1 MNMKTSRIIR
11 FLIAAIMM
19 SVPSVGKAF
28 MVDYVDGIMYNF
40 YDDLTAAVTDCID
53 NDTVRI
59 PSHVTY
65 EGKTYAVTSIRDFYN
80 PYLHNYEWC
89 KTVHVSLPNTVKTI
103 EDEAFKDALKLRSI
117 ELGDSIVTIGASAF
131 EKCWVMD
138 SITIPGTVTSLGKRA
153 FATCWHLIYLDLSG
167 TSINEI
173 GEETF
178 SACLNLETVEL
189 PGTVTSVGRDA
200 FASSAL
206 RNITLPNGLKSIE
219 WGAFACC
226 DSLESVS
233 LPETLTTIKEHA
245 FAECHRLKEL
255 FIPRGVDSIASG
267 FINGSDSLMSL
278 VVDPEN
284 PTYDSRSDCN
294 AIILTSENKLIT
306 GCPAAVIPEGVT
318 AIGDNAFWG
327 IDIPETFTIP
337 NSVKTI
343 GDKAFMGSSK
353 LVNLVLPESTE
364 WIGDQSFKGCQSLAS
379 LTLPASLA
387 HIGDEAFYECRQL
400 RNVKVYHTVPLVIN
414 ENVFENMAYEDGT
427 LHVPVGCVD
436 KYRAADGWKRF
447 SRIYGDLPNP
457 ADVNGDGEINIADAN
472 SVIHIIINGGGSGH
486 GHVPSREGNDIY
498 GDVNSDG
505 EVNMAD
511 VNAIIDFILGII

>member
-1 MNMKTSRIIR
+1 MKQSRIIHI
-11 FLIAAIMM
+11 LLVAVMLA
-19 SVPSVGKAF
+19 VPTAGKAF
-28 MVDYVDGIMYNF
+28 MVDGIEYIF
-40 YDDLTAAVTDCID
+40 FDDLTAAVSDCVD

-65 EGKTYAVTSIRDFYN
+65 EGKTYTVTCIRDFYN

-153 FATCWHLIYLDLSG
+153 FATCWHLTHLDLSG

-178 SACLNLETVEL
+178 ETCLNLETVEL
-189 PGTVTSVGRDA
+189 PGTVTSIGRDA

-206 RNITLPNGLKSIE
+206 RHITLPNGLKSIE
-219 WGAFACC
+219 WAAFACC

-327 IDIPETFTIP
+327 IDIPETFLIP
-337 NSVKTI
+337 NTI
-343 GDKAFMGSSK
+343 ISIGNHAFHGFGII
-353 LVNLVLPESTE
+353 NLELPESTQ
-364 WIGDQSFKGCQSLAS
+364 WIGESAFELCQSLTS
-379 LTLPASLA
+379 LTLPASLT
-387 HIGDEAFYECRQL
+387 HIGDKAFCNCRQL
-400 RNVKVYHTVPLVIN
+400 RNVKVYLAEPLVIN
-414 ENVFENMAYEDGT
+414 ENVFESMAYEGGT
-427 LHVPVGCVD
+427 LHVPVGCVE

-447 SRIYGDLPNP
+447 SRIIGDIVLPNP
-457 ADVNGDGEINIADAN
+457 ADVNGDGEVNIADAN
-472 SVIHIIINGGGSGH
+472 NVIHIIVNGGGGGH
-486 GHVPSREGNDIY
+486 GHAPSDEDSTLV
-498 GDVNSDG
+498 GDVNGDG
-505 EVNMAD
+505 EVNISD
-511 VNAIIDFILGII
+511 VNAIIDLILN

>member
-1 MNMKTSRIIR
+1 MKQSRIIHI
-11 FLIAAIMM
+11 LLVAVMM
-19 SVPSVGKAF
+19 AVPTAGKAF
-28 MVDYVDGIMYNF
+28 MVDGIEYIF
-40 YDDLTAAVTDCID
+40 FDDLTAAVSDCVD

-65 EGKTYAVTSIRDFYN
+65 EGKTYTVTCIRDFYN

-153 FATCWHLIYLDLSG
+153 FATCWHLTHLDLSG

-178 SACLNLETVEL
+178 ETCLNLETVEL
-189 PGTVTSVGRDA
+189 PGTVTSIGRDA

-206 RNITLPNGLKSIE
+206 RHITLPNGLKSIE
-219 WGAFACC
+219 WAAFACC

-294 AIILTSENKLIT
+294 AIIDLI
-306 GCPAAVIPEGVT
+306 
-318 AIGDNAFWG
+318 
-327 IDIPETFTIP
+327 
-337 NSVKTI
+337 
-343 GDKAFMGSSK
+343 
-353 LVNLVLPESTE
+353 
-364 WIGDQSFKGCQSLAS
+364 
-379 LTLPASLA
+379 
-387 HIGDEAFYECRQL
+387 L
-400 RNVKVYHTVPLVIN
+400 RGK
-414 ENVFENMAYEDGT
+414 
-427 LHVPVGCVD
+427 
-436 KYRAADGWKRF
+436 
-447 SRIYGDLPNP
+447 
-457 ADVNGDGEINIADAN
+457 
-472 SVIHIIINGGGSGH
+472 
-486 GHVPSREGNDIY
+486 
-498 GDVNSDG
+498 
-505 EVNMAD
+505 
-511 VNAIIDFILGII
+511 